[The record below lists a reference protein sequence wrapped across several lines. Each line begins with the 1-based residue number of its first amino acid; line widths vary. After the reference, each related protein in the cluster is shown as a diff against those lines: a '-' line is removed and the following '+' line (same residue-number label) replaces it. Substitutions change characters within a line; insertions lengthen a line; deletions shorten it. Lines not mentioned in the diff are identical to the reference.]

1 MPDHLQ
7 DHATDEEKLASST
20 NQKWAARHD
29 VHKELT
35 SDVQDFPQ
43 PSDLTAFVNE
53 SSLPAHSHGESR
65 GETEQMLVCV
75 CVCIQRALFVLMN
88 EKKHLLVSCLK
99 QNVKFKSI
107 CVCILTHFVC
117 SV

>member
-29 VHKELT
+29 VQVELT
-35 SDVQDFPQ
+35 SDIQDFPQ

-53 SSLPAHSHGESR
+53 NSLPAHGHGESW
-65 GETEQMLVCV
+65 GHTVDVGVYE
-75 CVCIQRALFVLMN
+75 
-88 EKKHLLVSCLK
+88 
-99 QNVKFKSI
+99 
-107 CVCILTHFVC
+107 
-117 SV
+117 SVGIISFP

>member
-1 MPDHLQ
+1 MFLPTVSLTQLQDSSGDVMPDHLQ

-29 VHKELT
+29 VKVELT

-53 SSLPAHSHGESR
+53 SSLPAQSHGESW
-65 GETEQMLVCV
+65 GHTE
-75 CVCIQRALFVLMN
+75 
-88 EKKHLLVSCLK
+88 
-99 QNVKFKSI
+99 
-107 CVCILTHFVC
+107 
-117 SV
+117 